1 MLKIYGCSDD
11 LIEVEGYI
19 NEEYGCYG
27 TDKEDRKGVL
37 IVASDGTVAEI
48 KYGKLGQGIWGI
60 QLLAQGS
67 CFVEL
72 DLCVDES
79 AKPYSDILLLD
90 DDVKWVVLTG
100 GQWQFAAKP

>member
-1 MLKIYGCSDD
+1 MLKIYGRSDD

-60 QLLAQGS
+60 QMHATGS
-67 CFVEL
+67 CFAKL
-72 DLCVDES
+72 DLCID
-79 AKPYSDILLLD
+79 ARANPYSDVLHLD
-90 DDVKWVVLTG
+90 DDVKWVVIAG
-100 GQWQFAAKP
+100 EQWQFAAKP